1 MLEQG
6 VQDDFADGPP
16 DDSSAQ
22 AMDMH
27 DERLRRAREGD
38 GSAFSELV
46 RDLQVPLCS
55 YLARMMGND
64 ELGRDLMQETLIRAW
79 TNLPELRA
87 DQHFKAWLYRIA
99 TNLARSHLRR
109 TRPIR

>member
-6 VQDDFADGPP
+6 AQSDFADGPSAN
-16 DDSSAQ
+16 SSAQ
-22 AMDMH
+22 AKDTH

-55 YLARMMGND
+55 YVARMMGND
-64 ELGRDLMQETLIRAW
+64 ELGRDLMQETLIRA
-79 TNLPELRA
+79 
-87 DQHFKAWLYRIA
+87 
-99 TNLARSHLRR
+99 
-109 TRPIR
+109 